1 MTKILQNARRASL
14 RAGVC
19 LCVFGIFC
27 FFPAAGW
34 AKRTHEIFF
43 QGTDYELHV
52 FRIYG
57 QEPGKTL
64 LLIGGIQGDEPGGF
78 LSADLYADMD
88 LARGNLVV
96 VPRANF
102 YSIVLNRRE
111 VNGDMN
117 RQFGDNP
124 VENYEAKI
132 VSILK
137 ELTAQSD
144 CLLNLH
150 DGSGFYA
157 PTWEGPM
164 RNPKRFGQ
172 SIIADCDTYTVPVTG
187 KTLHLG
193 DMARAVAEKVNVH
206 IADPSIRF
214 HFNNHRTKDPD
225 TLHAEQRKSATY
237 YALFECGV
245 PAFGI
250 ETSKSLPLETKIRH
264 HNLAINAF
272 MELLD
277 IAPETPGIYLDPPV
291 MRYVVM
297 AVNDNVPVAVTN
309 GHTLRV
315 RQGDMVTISSVEAN
329 YERGV
334 NADILKHG
342 TLNDVGKPIRINSP
356 TQVVVRK
363 DQHPCGMINIVLDAV
378 DAPAPSVVSA
388 LPGVLFF
395 ETRINGNEQL
405 FMNNGTA
412 KLVKG
417 DRLQLVDVMTNLA
430 DSSKILVNFKGYVGD
445 KTDNDGEDR
454 GYVIHTDRDLWAR
467 YSLDGTGKKYQV
479 VVTHNE
485 TVLGRLLL
493 ELEEPRLDYVIVQ
506 VNSADKRCLYPGDS
520 LALAA
525 TDTINV
531 LDIKTNIP
539 TNAGV
544 QAYLKGTTTRLALFS
559 ETKTVPRKVGLHDM
573 ADRGSR
579 YKIEVEREQA
589 ALGFIFLDFEK
600 GVQHGG

>member
-1 MTKILQNARRASL
+1 
-14 RAGVC
+14 
-19 LCVFGIFC
+19 
-27 FFPAAGW
+27 
-34 AKRTHEIFF
+34 
-43 QGTDYELHV
+43 
-52 FRIYG
+52 
-57 QEPGKTL
+57 
-64 LLIGGIQGDEPGGF
+64 
-78 LSADLYADMD
+78 
-88 LARGNLVV
+88 
-96 VPRANF
+96 
-102 YSIVLNRRE
+102 
-111 VNGDMN
+111 
-117 RQFGDNP
+117 
-124 VENYEAKI
+124 
-132 VSILK
+132 
-137 ELTAQSD
+137 
-144 CLLNLH
+144 
-150 DGSGFYA
+150 
-157 PTWEGPM
+157 
-164 RNPKRFGQ
+164 
-172 SIIADCDTYTVPVTG
+172 
-187 KTLHLG
+187 
-193 DMARAVAEKVNVH
+193 
-206 IADPSIRF
+206 
-214 HFNNHRTKDPD
+214 
-225 TLHAEQRKSATY
+225 
-237 YALFECGV
+237 
-245 PAFGI
+245 
-250 ETSKSLPLETKIRH
+250 
-264 HNLAINAF
+264 

-309 GHTLRV
+309 GHTLRM

-334 NADILKHG
+334 SADILKHG
-342 TLNDVGKPIRINSP
+342 TLNDVGKPIRITSP

-363 DQHPCGMINIVLDAV
+363 DHHPCGMINIVLDAV
-378 DAPAPSVVSA
+378 DVPAPSVVSA

-412 KLVKG
+412 KLVRG

-559 ETKTVPRKVGLHDM
+559 ETETVSRRIGLHDM

-579 YKIEVEREQA
+579 YRIEVEREQA
-589 ALGFIFLDFEK
+589 ALGSIFLDFEK

>member
-1 MTKILQNARRASL
+1 
-14 RAGVC
+14 
-19 LCVFGIFC
+19 
-27 FFPAAGW
+27 
-34 AKRTHEIFF
+34 
-43 QGTDYELHV
+43 
-52 FRIYG
+52 
-57 QEPGKTL
+57 
-64 LLIGGIQGDEPGGF
+64 
-78 LSADLYADMD
+78 
-88 LARGNLVV
+88 
-96 VPRANF
+96 
-102 YSIVLNRRE
+102 
-111 VNGDMN
+111 
-117 RQFGDNP
+117 
-124 VENYEAKI
+124 
-132 VSILK
+132 
-137 ELTAQSD
+137 
-144 CLLNLH
+144 
-150 DGSGFYA
+150 
-157 PTWEGPM
+157 
-164 RNPKRFGQ
+164 
-172 SIIADCDTYTVPVTG
+172 
-187 KTLHLG
+187 
-193 DMARAVAEKVNVH
+193 MARAVAEKVNVH

-277 IAPETPGIYLDPPV
+277 IAPETPGIYMDPPV

-334 NADILKHG
+334 SADILKHG
-342 TLNDVGKPIRINSP
+342 TLNDVGKPIRITSP

-412 KLVKG
+412 KLVRG
-417 DRLQLVDVMTNLA
+417 DRLQLVDVMTNLS

-445 KTDNDGEDR
+445 KGNNDGEDR

-531 LDIKTNIP
+531 LDIKTNIA

-559 ETKTVPRKVGLHDM
+559 ETEMVSHRIDLRDM

-579 YKIEVEREQA
+579 YSIEVEREQA
-589 ALGFIFLDFEK
+589 ALGSIFLDFEK
-600 GVQHGG
+600 GVKHGG